1 MSYGYDVV
9 SYLSLSLPPRLRSPS
24 ALKESTTDLVVR
36 VFELKP
42 HPRLAEHI
50 PANGQQ
56 LVLHEFVGRK
66 RQAFLS
72 PSDSPMSDTSGPRAS
87 RGDSLVMQGGRDGC
101 ELLMLAK
108 DTQKSICTTSAGLTA

>member
-1 MSYGYDVV
+1 MMWSP
-9 SYLSLSLPPRLRSPS
+9 LCPFLLLPVFCSPS

-56 LVLHEFVGRK
+56 LVLHEIVVGRK

-87 RGDSLVMQGGRDGC
+87 RGASLVMQGGRD
-101 ELLMLAK
+101 A
-108 DTQKSICTTSAGLTA
+108 QVSICTTSADLAA

>member
-1 MSYGYDVV
+1 MG
-9 SYLSLSLPPRLRSPS
+9 
-24 ALKESTTDLVVR
+24 LVVR
-36 VFELKP
+36 AFELKP

-50 PANGQQ
+50 PANGRQ
-56 LVLHEFVGRK
+56 LVPHQIVVGRE

-87 RGDSLVMQGGRDGC
+87 RGASLAMQGGRDGC

-108 DTQKSICTTSAGLTA
+108 DARVGKYLYR